1 MIARQNLRRPRRP
14 SKDANPKG
22 QVFHY
27 HMLICNQIMARP
39 LRLEFAHALY
49 DNQILIAIF
58 RKLAIIASMN
68 SKQTKTLKAIFAKPV
83 ARNIKFSE
91 IEALVI
97 ALGGEVREGDGSR
110 VALLLGGG
118 AKHAHRPHPGKE
130 AKQYQIKEIRDWLTA
145 IGVKV

>member
-1 MIARQNLRRPRRP
+1 
-14 SKDANPKG
+14 
-22 QVFHY
+22 
-27 HMLICNQIMARP
+27 MARP